1 MSLFKYDRIADV
13 TNDDRCTI
21 HGPEPSARVI
31 QKPYCGS
38 ADMNPQEP
46 PTNGCSFIMPIQRL
60 SEMEVNELSKPVAT
74 YIGSF

>member
-38 ADMNPQEP
+38 ADMNPV
-46 PTNGCSFIMPIQRL
+46 IQRL